1 MSLAEDAGAGAGR
14 RIMLRRP
21 PVMHVAEGPFVPEH
35 PRVAEVDERWAAFRE
50 RVPAAFDGRVMHVFG
65 VHRNGHGGVVMHLVE
80 TAYRYYAVQAPDFDL
95 GVRPLGAN
103 GITWRDGR
111 VLMGR
116 RAAWVAGYPGAWE
129 FAPGGVVEPGESPA
143 RTVVRELR
151 EETGGRGRP
160 RAGGRGPAARC
171 AAAVLGAGAPD
182 RGGGVRRSGFR
193 RVRRAPLVR
202 PGGPAGAAEPD
213 RGRDRRR
220 RAGGGPLVGLSRRIV
235 AAARR

>member
-95 GVRPLGAN
+95 GVRPLGAK

-151 EETGGRGRP
+151 EETGVE
-160 RAGGRGPAARC
+160 AAR
-171 AAAVLGAGAPD
+171 
-182 RGGGVRRSGFR
+182 
-193 RVRRAPLVR
+193 
-202 PGGPAGAAEPD
+202 EP
-213 RGRDRRR
+213 
-220 RAGGGPLVGLSRRIV
+220 V
-235 AAARR
+235 AAALLLDARLRCWELVHRIEAAASAGPASDEYDELRWCDPADLQGPLSPIAAEIADAGLVVDHWSA